1 MVRFRVEN
9 KGKIFMQQLV
19 NHLFE
24 DAEWRMRED
33 YGVCFIYI
41 YTSPLIY

>member
-9 KGKIFMQQLV
+9 EGKIFMQQLV

-33 YGVCFIYI
+33 YGVCYFF
-41 YTSPLIY
+41 